1 MSLVKQLAE
10 ELRVDEEFLRIAL
23 TDLCKTSVK
32 IEINSNKF
40 MCQNCGEYV
49 TSWEDRCPKC
59 GSFFI
64 EEEEV

>member
-1 MSLVKQLAE
+1 MNIIEQLAE

-23 TDLCKTSVK
+23 TDLCKTSEK

-49 TSWEDRCPKC
+49 ISWEDRCSKC
-59 GSFFI
+59 GSFFV
-64 EEEEV
+64 EEEKC

>member
-32 IEINSNKF
+32 IEINSNKCI
-40 MCQNCGEYV
+40 CQNCGEYV
-49 TSWEDRCPKC
+49 IPWEDRCSKC

>member
-32 IEINSNKF
+32 IEINSNKCI
-40 MCQNCGEYV
+40 CQNCGEHV
-49 TSWEDRCPKC
+49 IPWEDRCPKC